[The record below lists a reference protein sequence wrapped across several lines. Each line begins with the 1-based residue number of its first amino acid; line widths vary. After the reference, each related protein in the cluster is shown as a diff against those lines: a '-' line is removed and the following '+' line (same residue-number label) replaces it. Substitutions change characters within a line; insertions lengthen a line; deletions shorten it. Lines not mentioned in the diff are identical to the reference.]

1 MNTSVKFRNDAAKA
15 AIARAALCVALED
28 WHEAET
34 ERGVTKEDF
43 DTWLRK
49 VIDGLAANYK
59 DGVEPTTHWMV
70 NALKVQVGMIPSVK
84 SVMERDRKSFGLLDA
99 DLNSYVEEDMVCAA
113 VWYKGANAER
123 AAENTKK
130 TLETNGWAADVFK
143 DEECE
148 DEFTVNAS
156 RAFDGKEVK

>member
-1 MNTSVKFRNDAAKA
+1 MYTSIEFCDEAAKA
-15 AIARAALCVALED
+15 AMAMPELRASLEE

-34 ERGVTKEDF
+34 KRGVTKDDF

-49 VIDGLAANYK
+49 VIDGVAANYK
-59 DGVEPTTHWMV
+59 DGVEPTNDWMV

-84 SVMERDRKSFGLLDA
+84 SVMERDRKSFELDDA
-99 DLNSYVEEDMVCAA
+99 DINSYVEDGMVYAS
-113 VWYKGANAER
+113 VWYKGKYACA
-123 AAENTKK
+123 AAESTKDFFAA
-130 TLETNGWAADVFK
+130 NGWAVDVWK
-143 DEECE
+143 DVVCE